1 MLDSQDTKNK
11 GKRGGFGRGFAA
23 GVLCT
28 LAAGAGA
35 LSFGGP
41 FLASR
46 GIVKIGSYGTR
57 NGVTSGLDRTKVD
70 QKLDSLQQLV
80 DENYLFTD
88 RVDAGAMEEG
98 IYKGFVNS
106 LGDEYTV
113 YYTAD
118 EAKDLTESLNG
129 AYVGI
134 GAIVSQDPET
144 KTITILHVYENSPA
158 EKAGMQAGDTLVK
171 VDGSDVADYDLDVL
185 VSDHIRGEKGSH
197 VTLTVYRPSTGETL
211 DLDAVRDQV
220 VLPYLNSRLE
230 GDIGIIQVVQFDGEV
245 ADQFKKAV
253 DDLQSQG
260 MRKLVVDL
268 RNNPGGE
275 LNSVLAMIDYL
286 LPDGKTMLSVKDKN
300 GVGETYTSKDG
311 HSVEIPTVVLVNGQS
326 ASASEVFTGAMK
338 DNGAATIVG
347 TKTFGK
353 GIVQSVYSL
362 TDGSMLKVTTDHY
375 YTPNG
380 TDIQGTGITPD
391 VEVEPAQAAGNQG
404 TGGADAQVPQG
415 QDGQDAQAADSQMEK
430 AKKVLG
436 E

>member
-1 MLDSQDTKNK
+1 M
-11 GKRGGFGRGFAA
+11 
-23 GVLCT
+23 
-28 LAAGAGA
+28 
-35 LSFGGP
+35 
-41 FLASR
+41 
-46 GIVKIGSYGTR
+46 
-57 NGVTSGLDRTKVD
+57 
-70 QKLDSLQQLV
+70 
-80 DENYLFTD
+80 
-88 RVDAGAMEEG
+88 
-98 IYKGFVNS
+98 
-106 LGDEYTV
+106 
-113 YYTAD
+113 
-118 EAKDLTESLNG
+118 
-129 AYVGI
+129 
-134 GAIVSQDPET
+134 
-144 KTITILHVYENSPA
+144 
-158 EKAGMQAGDTLVK
+158 
-171 VDGSDVADYDLDVL
+171 
-185 VSDHIRGEKGSH
+185 
-197 VTLTVYRPSTGETL
+197 
-211 DLDAVRDQV
+211 
-220 VLPYLNSRLE
+220 
-230 GDIGIIQVVQFDGEV
+230 

-430 AKKVLG
+430 AKEVLG